1 LRIAEVRSHV
11 VDQSLSFLLVQDL
24 AEKDARLSEV
34 VIVAGVVPGN
44 IAADLLVSKN
54 LNYKLL

>member
-1 LRIAEVRSHV
+1 
-11 VDQSLSFLLVQDL
+11 L

-44 IAADLLVSKN
+44 IAADLLEGKY
-54 LNYKLL
+54 LNYKML

>member
-44 IAADLLVSKN
+44 IAADLLVSKY

>member
-44 IAADLLVSKN
+44 IAADLLVSKY
-54 LNYKLL
+54 LNYKML

>member
-44 IAADLLVSKN
+44 IAADLFVSKY

>member
-44 IAADLLVSKN
+44 IAADLLEGKY
-54 LNYKLL
+54 LNYKML

>member
-1 LRIAEVRSHV
+1 LRIEEVRSHV

-44 IAADLLVSKN
+44 IAADLLVSKY
-54 LNYKLL
+54 LNYKML